1 MSDTTDQIRKKQQEI
16 IFSKSPSERFLI
28 GADLIDFGYRMVENS
43 IKQASPDISESELR
57 EEVFK
62 RCYSRFFDEE
72 EILKI
77 TAGIRNYY
85 LKNFI

>member
-1 MSDTTDQIRKKQQEI
+1 MSDTTEQIKKKQQEI
-16 IFSKSPSERFLI
+16 IFSKTPSERFAI
-28 GADLIDFGYRMVENS
+28 GSALIDFGFHMVENS
-43 IKQASPDISESELR
+43 IKQASPDISESKLR

-62 RCYSRFFDEE
+62 RCYSRFYNKE

-85 LKNFI
+85 QNK